1 MITRYE
7 PLPPEVTG
15 LPSPLLME
23 AVIGGVPCL
32 QFGGDVLCDAAD
44 GVRTADLRAVAREP
58 GAVDT
63 TNGGEPLYHVYR
75 NVRPALL
82 SESMERFGF
91 SYALTTFKA
100 GTIGGGAEWVRT
112 RGHTNSD
119 APGTNLSYPE
129 IHEVLRGEAW
139 LYLQHGATEHPTDA
153 VTIPLMAGDKA
164 VVAPGWASLLVN
176 VGVSELIVGT
186 WRMADC
192 ETERTALAERGGMAH
207 FVLRGGDGAPFC
219 EANSRYKAV
228 PEARTAAPKE
238 LPDWGLT
245 RTESLL
251 AAFHRSPE
259 YLRCLLRPQDFA
271 DVWKSLYD

>member
-1 MITRYE
+1 MITPYE

-15 LPSPLLME
+15 LPSPVGME
-23 AVIGGVPCL
+23 AGADRVPHL
-32 QFGGDVLCDAAD
+32 QFVGDVLCDAPE
-44 GVRTADLRAVAREP
+44 GVRSADLRFIVRDTGSVDAMN
-58 GAVDT
+58 GA
-63 TNGGEPLYHVYR
+63 ELLYQVYR

-82 SESMERFGF
+82 ADAMNRYGF

-129 IHEVLRGEAW
+129 IHEVLRGDAW
-139 LYLQHGATEHPTDA
+139 LYLQHGASGRPNDV
-153 VTIPLMAGDKA
+153 VTIPLSPGEKA

-176 VGVSELIVGT
+176 VGAAELVVGT

-192 ETERTALAERGGMAH
+192 HTDRAALGAIGGMAH
-207 FVLRGGDGAPFC
+207 FILRDPSGTPFC
-219 EANSRYKAV
+219 EANPRYGVVPAARVAV
-228 PEARTAAPKE
+228 AKE
-238 LPDWGLT
+238 LLDWGLT
-245 RTESLL
+245 PSEPLL

-271 DVWKSLYD
+271 DVWKTLYD